1 MFEIENIDIMTIDI
15 RNPRASGGKGVAR
28 SPFGKAL
35 CALKV
40 GHAFVAPDSFGKSG
54 QFFSNRMHDIGKRL
68 GRKFSMR
75 RVEGGYRIG
84 RVA

>member
-1 MFEIENIDIMTIDI
+1 MFEIEDIDIMTIA
-15 RNPRASGGKGVAR
+15 NPGRGPKGVAR

-35 CALKV
+35 YALEV
-40 GHAFVAPDSFGKSG
+40 GQSFFVPDSFGKGQPYFSG
-54 QFFSNRMHDIGKRL
+54 MTGGSGRKL
-68 GRKFSMR
+68 GRKFSYR